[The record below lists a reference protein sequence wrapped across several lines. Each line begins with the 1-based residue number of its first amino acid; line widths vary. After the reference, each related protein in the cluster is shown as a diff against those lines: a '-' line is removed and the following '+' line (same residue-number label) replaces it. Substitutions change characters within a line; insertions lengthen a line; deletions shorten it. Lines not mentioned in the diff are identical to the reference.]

1 MANGCSKF
9 HFILCTFISFIL
21 RNALVTDFGLDTKMF
36 FWLFCFDFWR
46 AACLEYLI
54 LVFKL
59 TSLGPQQVEFDIPL
73 ISLL

>member
-1 MANGCSKF
+1 M
-9 HFILCTFISFIL
+9 HFYFIYTKKRACNRF
-21 RNALVTDFGLDTKMF
+21 RNV
-36 FWLFCFDFWR
+36 FWLFCFGFWR

-54 LVFKL
+54 LVLKL